1 MPAGIGYDYDG
12 DGQIDPGSDPMEG
25 LATGGVS
32 DPLLMQKL
40 QSQQAASAFGGGA
53 VPPPP
58 GVQPPGGGLG
68 PDVSGGIGAIRG
80 MQGGPGGAGGGSGLE
95 DVLGYLRMLFGG
107 GGGQ

>member
-1 MPAGIGYDYDG
+1 MPPGIGYDYDG

-32 DPLLMQKL
+32 DPLLAQKL
-40 QSQQAASAFGGGA
+40 QSQQAATAFGGGA

-58 GVQPPGGGLG
+58 GVPPPAGGLG
-68 PDVSGGIGAIRG
+68 PDVSGGIGAIQG
-80 MQGGPGGAGGGSGLE
+80 MRPQGGGGGGMLD
-95 DVLGYLRMLFGG
+95 DVVQYLQMLFGG